1 MNTRDISKAA
11 LVAVLMVWSLIASA
25 KPATIVPSK
34 TYVTVPVK
42 VNTTFS
48 GLRTNTAIDIEYTV
62 GPQKVQL
69 YVPDNLAKYVKVS
82 VAGGDLTVSY
92 SENMNIHGDHDTRLI
107 VSAPDVSRFTVGSAG
122 DITIKSNLDTKKE
135 VEMVIN
141 SAGDIKAR
149 SIKAPTVR
157 LNTRSAGDITT
168 GEITADRVVF
178 TVNSAGDITTG
189 AVRARET
196 ATITTNSAGDIDI
209 PSVLAGSTL
218 KLAVNSAG
226 DIKVKEASAD
236 DVTLSSSSSGD
247 VKVAD
252 LAAINATIS
261 ASSAGDVTVSGI
273 CSYADIRSSNAG
285 DVDARNLKATN
296 VRARVSSVG
305 GIKCNAV
312 DELNA
317 ERRGMGTIRYAGNPA
332 QVTVSSTSRDDDG
345 VYPL

>member
-1 MNTRDISKAA
+1 MNTRDISKVA

-69 YVPDNLAKYVKVS
+69 YVPDNMAKYVKVS
-82 VAGGDLTVSY
+82 VTGGDLTVSY
-92 SENMNIHGDHDTRLI
+92 SENMNIHGDHNTRLI
-107 VSAPDVSRFTVGSAG
+107 VSAPDVARFIVGSAG
-122 DITIKSNLDTKKE
+122 DITVKSNLDTKKE
-135 VEMVIN
+135 VEMLIN

-149 SIKAPTVR
+149 SIKAPTVS

-168 GEITADRVVF
+168 GDITADRVVF

-196 ATITTNSAGDIDI
+196 ATLTINSAGDIEI

-218 KLAVNSAG
+218 KCAVNSAG

-236 DVTLSSSSSGD
+236 DVTLSSSSAGD

-252 LAAINATIS
+252 LAAINATL
-261 ASSAGDVTVSGI
+261 SSRSTGEITVSGI
-273 CSYADIRSSNAG
+273 CSYADISCSSAG
-285 DVDARNLKATN
+285 DVDARNLKATS

-312 DELNA
+312 DALYA
-317 ERRGMGTIRYAGNPA
+317 ERRGMGTIRYAGNPTE
-332 QVTVSSTSRDDDG
+332 VLVSSTRSDDDG